1 MSKKNFVQNVY
12 PALLKR
18 TGKAIGKFLPNRAR
32 EISHTNGIV
41 AFIAVMSGIIA
52 KTI

>member
-1 MSKKNFVQNVY
+1 MPKKISVQNVY

-18 TGKAIGKFLPNRAR
+18 MEKAIGKFLPNRVR

-41 AFIAVMSGIIA
+41 AIIAVTSGIIA

>member
-1 MSKKNFVQNVY
+1 MPKKISVQNVY

-18 TGKAIGKFLPNRAR
+18 MGKAIDKFLPDRAR

-41 AFIAVMSGIIA
+41 AFIAATSGIIA